1 MNKYLKILLFG
12 FFTWLIPFVSSFFFY
27 MTGELSIDIYLF
39 KSIMIIIGGVAA
51 AIFIIVYFNEV
62 STDFV
67 KESIILG
74 VSWLVI
80 NLILDL
86 LILIPM
92 SKMTLGDY
100 FVQIGIRYLVIPVM
114 CIMVGLV
121 LKNKQNS

>member
-1 MNKYLKILLFG
+1 
-12 FFTWLIPFVSSFFFY
+12 

-62 STDFV
+62 SSDFV